1 MGFGQN
7 HFLFSA
13 NTRPNNQ
20 ESYQKLLGVLGEGVI
35 LEAEFKPD
43 ICKCIYTTSMAR
55 WASGRI
61 TFCFWVT
68 DPTIKKVTRNWFLT
82 VDLFSVGHKIQNE
95 INISSTAARNT
106 KQSTDMNIVTSICN
120 LAE

>member
-7 HFLFSA
+7 HFLFLG
-13 NTRPNNQ
+13 NRPNNQ
-20 ESYQKLLGVLGEGVI
+20 EIYQKLV
-35 LEAEFKPD
+35 
-43 ICKCIYTTSMAR
+43 
-55 WASGRI
+55 
-61 TFCFWVT
+61 
-68 DPTIKKVTRNWFLT
+68 LT
-82 VDLFSVGHKIQNE
+82 VDLFSFGHKIQNE